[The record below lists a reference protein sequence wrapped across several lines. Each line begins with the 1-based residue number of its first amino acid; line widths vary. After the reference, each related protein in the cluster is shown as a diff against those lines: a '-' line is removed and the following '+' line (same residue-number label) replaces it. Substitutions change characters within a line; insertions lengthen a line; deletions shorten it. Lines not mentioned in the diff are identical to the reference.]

1 MSNKD
6 ASWSDGSSKVQ
17 DLELLSDLPR
27 LGEGDSAPV
36 IVVCGWTCLCSSPG
50 ILFVTEVA
58 IASSLASSPL
68 GHYIPKHHV

>member
-6 ASWSDGSSKVQ
+6 ASWTDGSSKVR
-17 DLELLSDLPR
+17 DLKLLSDLPR

-36 IVVCGWTCLCSSPG
+36 IVVCGWTCSCSTPG
-50 ILFVTEVA
+50 RLFVTEVA
-58 IASSLASSPL
+58 IASPL